1 MILNVGGRTDI
12 VNYYS
17 EWLMNRIYEG
27 FVYSR
32 NPLFPKQITKYDLN
46 PQKIDCMMFCSKN
59 YTPILKYMKEINS
72 KYRIICHY
80 TITAYGKDVEPK
92 VPSIDESIETLIKL
106 SNIIGKEKVI
116 WRYDPLL
123 ITENYNIEHLIKT
136 FEYIANKI
144 HKHISLAIFS
154 FVEMYKKLEV
164 NMPEIIPFT
173 EKDKIVLATEIGKIA
188 KKYNIPIQ
196 TCGTDI
202 DYTKYGINLSGCT
215 TTKILEKANGCKY
228 KKVKEAHMR
237 KGCHCI
243 ASRDIGAYDTCLN
256 GCKYCYANKKP
267 ENIIKNYKLHNPKSP
282 ILIDKIRQD
291 DIIKNADQTSFIIC
305 SDKVEQ
311 LTLI

>member
-17 EWLMNRIYEG
+17 EWLMNRIHEG

-32 NPLFPKQITKYDLN
+32 NPLFPKQITKY
-46 PQKIDCMMFCSKN
+46 DCMMFCSKN

-228 KKVKEAHMR
+228 
-237 KGCHCI
+237 
-243 ASRDIGAYDTCLN
+243 
-256 GCKYCYANKKP
+256 CYANKKP